1 MNPRPFTWLSLSFF
15 GYFCAYGVFVPF
27 FPVWLKSQVYGAEL
41 IGLVVASSYFFR
53 FAGGLLFA
61 NFVKQA
67 HHLLSML
74 RVLAWASVGV
84 MALISIVT
92 ENFWLLFAAIGLFS
106 MLNSAGI
113 AITDT
118 LATTWQQQV
127 KLDYGKARLIGS
139 AAYVVGVT
147 VFGNLI
153 GVIGNQ
159 NIVWIL
165 TALLFLYALVQMLS
179 PSVAPADNNQSTVT
193 TPVGFTELL
202 KDPITFRVLM
212 AVTLIQGSHAGYY
225 VYSVLYWTQLGINVE
240 TTSLLWGLAV
250 CAEILLFFFSNRLF
264 RKWSI
269 SKLLYIATIGAIARW
284 GLFSITDNLW
294 LIALLQTF
302 HSLTFALMHYAVIR
316 YIGTQSQSSMAK
328 LQSLYNGLANC
339 AGVGVMTAI
348 AGQLYPISGQLMFIV
363 MTGVAITALAVVPRG
378 VRAL

>member
-27 FPVWLKSQVYGAEL
+27 FPVWLKSQAYGAEL

-61 NFVKQA
+61 NFVKRA
-67 HHLLSML
+67 HHLLSTL

-84 MALISIVT
+84 MASISIVA
-92 ENFWLLFAAIGLFS
+92 ENFWLLFATIALFS

-113 AITDT
+113 PITDT

-159 NIVWIL
+159 NIVWVL

-179 PSVAPADNNQSTVT
+179 PSVAPVDNNQSTVT
-193 TPVGFTELL
+193 TPVRFTELL
-202 KDPITFRVLM
+202 KDPVTLRVLI

-225 VYSVLYWTQLGINVE
+225 VYSVLYWTQLGIAVE

-264 RKWSI
+264 HKWSI

-284 GLFSITDNLW
+284 GLFAMTDNLW

-316 YIGTQSQSSMAK
+316 YIGTQPQSSMAK

-363 MTGVAITALAVVPRG
+363 MTSVAITALAVVPRG

>member
-1 MNPRPFTWLSLSFF
+1 MNLRPFTWLSLSFF
-15 GYFCAYGVFVPF
+15 GYFCAYGLFVPF
-27 FPVWLKSQVYGAEL
+27 FPVWLKSQAYGAEL

-61 NFVKQA
+61 NFVKRA
-67 HHLLSML
+67 HHLLSTL

-84 MALISIVT
+84 MASISIVA
-92 ENFWLLFAAIGLFS
+92 ENFWLLFVAIGLFS

-113 AITDT
+113 PITDT

-159 NIVWIL
+159 NIVWVL
-165 TALLFLYALVQMLS
+165 TALLFLYASVQMLS
-179 PSVAPADNNQSTVT
+179 PSVAPADNNQHSVT
-193 TPVGFTELL
+193 TPVRFTELL
-202 KDPITFRVLM
+202 KDSITLRVM
-212 AVTLIQGSHAGYY
+212 IAATLIQGSHAGYY

-284 GLFSITDNLW
+284 GLFAMTDNLW

-316 YIGTQSQSSMAK
+316 YIGTQPQSSMAK
-328 LQSLYNGLANC
+328 LQSL
-339 AGVGVMTAI
+339 
-348 AGQLYPISGQLMFIV
+348 
-363 MTGVAITALAVVPRG
+363 
-378 VRAL
+378 

>member
-27 FPVWLKSQVYGAEL
+27 FPVWLKSQAYGAEL

-61 NFVKQA
+61 NFVKRA
-67 HHLLSML
+67 HHLLSTL

-106 MLNSAGI
+106 MINSAGI

-159 NIVWIL
+159 NIVWVL
-165 TALLFLYALVQMLS
+165 TALLFLYASVQMLS
-179 PSVAPADNNQSTVT
+179 PSVAPADNNQHSVT
-193 TPVGFTELL
+193 TPVRFTELL
-202 KDPITFRVLM
+202 KDSITLRVLI
-212 AVTLIQGSHAGYY
+212 AATLIQGSHAGYY
-225 VYSVLYWTQLGINVE
+225 VYSVLYWTQQGITVE

-250 CAEILLFFFSNRLF
+250 CAEILLFFLF
-264 RKWSI
+264 HKWSI
-269 SKLLYIATIGAIARW
+269 SKFLYIATIGAIARW

-316 YIGTQSQSSMAK
+316 YIGTQPQSSMAK

-363 MTGVAITALAVVPRG
+363 MTGVAITALAVVPRE

>member
-27 FPVWLKSQVYGAEL
+27 FPVWLKSQAYGAEL

-61 NFVKQA
+61 NFVKRA
-67 HHLLSML
+67 HHLLSTL

-84 MALISIVT
+84 MASISIVA
-92 ENFWLLFAAIGLFS
+92 ENFWLLFATIALFS

-113 AITDT
+113 PLTDT

-159 NIVWIL
+159 NIVWVL
-165 TALLFLYALVQMLS
+165 TALLFLYASVQMLS
-179 PSVAPADNNQSTVT
+179 PSVAPADNNQHSVT
-193 TPVGFTELL
+193 TPVRFTELL
-202 KDPITFRVLM
+202 KDSITLRVLI
-212 AVTLIQGSHAGYY
+212 AATLIQGSHAGYY
-225 VYSVLYWTQLGINVE
+225 VYSVLYWTQQGITVE

-264 RKWSI
+264 HKWSI

-316 YIGTQSQSSMAK
+316 YIGTQPQSSMAK

-363 MTGVAITALAVVPRG
+363 MTGVAITALAVVPRE

>member
-1 MNPRPFTWLSLSFF
+1 M
-15 GYFCAYGVFVPF
+15 
-27 FPVWLKSQVYGAEL
+27 
-41 IGLVVASSYFFR
+41 
-53 FAGGLLFA
+53 FA

-106 MLNSAGI
+106 MINSAGI

-225 VYSVLYWTQLGINVE
+225 VYSVLYWTQLGIKCRNYQPVMGI
-240 TTSLLWGLAV
+240 SGL
-250 CAEILLFFFSNRLF
+250 CGNSSILF
-264 RKWSI
+264 
-269 SKLLYIATIGAIARW
+269 
-284 GLFSITDNLW
+284 
-294 LIALLQTF
+294 
-302 HSLTFALMHYAVIR
+302 
-316 YIGTQSQSSMAK
+316 
-328 LQSLYNGLANC
+328 LQSFISQVVNKQITLYRDYRSHCSLGLVLDN
-339 AGVGVMTAI
+339 
-348 AGQLYPISGQLMFIV
+348 
-363 MTGVAITALAVVPRG
+363 R
-378 VRAL
+378 

>member
-27 FPVWLKSQVYGAEL
+27 FPVWLKSQAYGAEL

-61 NFVKQA
+61 NFVKRA
-67 HHLLSML
+67 HHLLSTL

-84 MALISIVT
+84 MASISIVA

-113 AITDT
+113 PITDT

-179 PSVAPADNNQSTVT
+179 PSVAPADNNQHSVT
-193 TPVGFTELL
+193 TPVRFTELL
-202 KDPITFRVLM
+202 KDSITLRVLI
-212 AVTLIQGSHAGYY
+212 AATLIQGSHAGYY
-225 VYSVLYWTQLGINVE
+225 VYSVLYWTQQGITVE

-264 RKWSI
+264 HKWSI

-316 YIGTQSQSSMAK
+316 YIGTQPQSSMAK

-363 MTGVAITALAVVPRG
+363 MTGVAITALAVVPRE

>member
-27 FPVWLKSQVYGAEL
+27 FPVWLKSQAYGAEL

-61 NFVKQA
+61 NFVKRA
-67 HHLLSML
+67 HHLLSTL

-84 MALISIVT
+84 MASISIVT
-92 ENFWLLFAAIGLFS
+92 ENFWLLFATIALFS

-113 AITDT
+113 PITDT

-159 NIVWIL
+159 NIVWVL

-179 PSVAPADNNQSTVT
+179 PSVAPVDNNQHSVT
-193 TPVGFTELL
+193 TPARFTELL
-202 KDPITFRVLM
+202 KDSITLRVLI
-212 AVTLIQGSHAGYY
+212 AATLIQGSHAGYY
-225 VYSVLYWTQLGINVE
+225 VYSVLYWTQQGITVE

-264 RKWSI
+264 HKWSI

-316 YIGTQSQSSMAK
+316 YIGTQPQSSMAK

-363 MTGVAITALAVVPRG
+363 MTGVAITALAVVPRE